1 MWACVDL
8 FKASCRTIEPQICK
22 FEIRG
27 LYIGLI
33 HGKTR
38 DRKSRATLI
47 LIEVGYTA
55 EATLASK
62 KRHYRRF
69 WPQWH
74 LYVT

>member
-1 MWACVDL
+1 MHIFYKKSFLKNWMWACVDL
-8 FKASCRTIEPQICK
+8 LKASCRTIEPQICR

-47 LIEVGYTA
+47 LIKMGYTA
-55 EATLASK
+55 CSG
-62 KRHYRRF
+62 
-69 WPQWH
+69 Q
-74 LYVT
+74 